1 MTGSN
6 LAMTGDITL
15 FVGDRELANNTKL
28 IGWTTEPAVETK
40 FRLSATGGK
49 SHYGLAR
56 KQDGVYVQLG
66 FSITIR

>member
-1 MTGSN
+1 
-6 LAMTGDITL
+6 MTGDITL
-15 FVGDRELANNTKL
+15 FVGDRELASNTKL
-28 IGWTTEPAVETK
+28 IGWTTEPAAETK

-49 SHYGLAR
+49 SYYGLAR